1 MPNKKPVLV
10 SAYGKTVDQIAN
22 ELFDAMV
29 KTQSKANK
37 KTKPKKSLK
46 NKKGDLWLI
55 TPIG

>member
-10 SAYGKTVDQIAN
+10 STHGKTVDQIAN

-29 KTQSKANK
+29 NAQNKATK

-46 NKKGDLWLI
+46 NYKGDL
-55 TPIG
+55 

>member
-10 SAYGKTVDQIAN
+10 STHGKTVDQIAN
-22 ELFDAMV
+22 ELFDAMT
-29 KTQSKANK
+29 KTQNKATK

-46 NKKGDLWLI
+46 NYEGDLWLI